1 MVQKGSSK
9 YCIGYI
15 SETDSFSITL
25 SIKLPEKNE
34 CAKYFDSNNTYMIF

>member
-9 YCIGYI
+9 YFIGYI
-15 SETDSFSITL
+15 SETDSFSIPL